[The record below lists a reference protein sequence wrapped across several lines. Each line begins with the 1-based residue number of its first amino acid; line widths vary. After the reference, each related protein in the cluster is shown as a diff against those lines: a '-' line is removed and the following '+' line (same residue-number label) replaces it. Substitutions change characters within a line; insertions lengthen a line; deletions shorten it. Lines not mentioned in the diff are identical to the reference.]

1 MTKTVDTNSPRKPLE
16 GLRVLEMG
24 QLLAGPFASVLLAW
38 FGAEVIKI
46 EPPVEGDPLR
56 TWRSLYKGTSLWWY
70 ILGRN
75 KKSVTVNLRTPEGQ
89 SIVRRLVEKVDV
101 VLENFKPGTMEKW
114 GLGYEELKKINP
126 RIIMARVSGWGQDGP
141 YSAKPGF
148 ASVAEAVGGLR
159 FVTGYP
165 DSPPVRPNLSL
176 GDTLA
181 GLHAALGILVAVY
194 HRDVVG
200 SGVGQ
205 VVDVALYESVF
216 NVMEGIVPDFDKLG
230 IVRQREGNRLS
241 GIMPTG
247 TWRCRDDKYVVIGG
261 NGDSIF
267 RRFML
272 AMGRPDLAND
282 PMLEHNNGRVKHA
295 EMIDNAISVWTGQHS
310 LQEVIASLEKAE
322 VPVGPIYS
330 VADMV
335 EDPHFIAR
343 GLFETHTLPDGTTVK
358 LPSLAPKLVET
369 PGRTEWI
376 GPGLGAHNAEILGT
390 LLGISEEEMLH
401 LVQTGVVGPKKT
413 TDAISDTAKQ

>member
-1 MTKTVDTNSPRKPLE
+1 MTNDLDTNGSRKPLA

-46 EPPVEGDPLR
+46 EPPGKGDPLR

-70 ILGRN
+70 TLGRN

-89 SIVRRLVEKVDV
+89 SIARRLASKVDV
-101 VLENFKPGTMEKW
+101 VVENFKPGTMEQW

-126 RIIMARVSGWGQDGP
+126 RIIMVRVSGWGQDGP
-141 YSAKPGF
+141 NKNLPGF

-181 GLHAALGILVAVY
+181 GLHAALGVLVAVY

-205 VVDVALYESVF
+205 IVDVALYESVF
-216 NVMEGIVPDFDKLG
+216 NVMEGIVADYDKVGL
-230 IVRQREGNRLS
+230 IRQREGNRLS
-241 GIMPTG
+241 GIVPTG
-247 TWRCRDDKYVVIGG
+247 TWQCKDNKYVVIGG

-267 RRFML
+267 NRLML
-272 AMGRPDLAND
+272 AMGRTDLASD
-282 PMLEHNNGRVKHA
+282 PLLAHNNGRVKHA
-295 EMIDNAISVWTGQHS
+295 DRIDDAIATWTRKHS
-310 LQEVIASLEKAE
+310 LQEVIETLEKAE

-335 EDPHFIAR
+335 KDPHFIAR
-343 GLFETHTLPDGTTVK
+343 GLFETQTLPDGTTVK
-358 LPSLAPKLVET
+358 LPVLTPKLTET
-369 PGRTEWI
+369 PGQTEWI
-376 GPGLGAHNAEILGT
+376 GPELGAHNSEILGT
-390 LLGISEEEMLH
+390 LLGISEAEMH
-401 LVQTGVVGPKKT
+401 DLVRKGVVGSEKVPDT
-413 TDAISDTAKQ
+413 VSDRTR

>member
-1 MTKTVDTNSPRKPLE
+1 MTKAVDEKSPRKPLE

-46 EPPVEGDPLR
+46 ESPSEGDPLR
-56 TWRSLYKGTSLWWY
+56 AWRSLYKGTSLWWY

-75 KKSVTVNLRTPEGQ
+75 KKSVTLNLRTPEGQ
-89 SIVRRLVEKVDV
+89 AIVRRLVDKVDV

-114 GLGYEELKKINP
+114 GLGYEDLKKINP

-141 YSAKPGF
+141 YSGKPGF

-165 DSPPVRPNLSL
+165 DTPPVRPNLSL

-230 IVRQREGNRLS
+230 VIRQREGNRLS
-241 GIMPTG
+241 GIVPTG
-247 TWRCRDDKYVVIGG
+247 TWRCSDGKYVVIGG

-267 RRFML
+267 RRLML
-272 AMGRPDLAND
+272 AIDRPDLAND
-282 PMLEHNNGRVKHA
+282 PRLARNNGRVTHA
-295 EMIDNAISVWTGQHS
+295 DLIDDAIAAWTVKHS
-310 LQEVIASLEKAE
+310 LQEVIDTLEKAQ

-330 VADMV
+330 VSEMTG
-335 EDPHFIAR
+335 DPHFIAR
-343 GLFETHTLPDGTTVK
+343 GLFETHTLPDGTTIK
-358 LPSLAPKLVET
+358 LPAISPKLTET
-369 PGRTEWI
+369 PGGTEWI
-376 GPGLGAHNAEILGT
+376 GPRTRRAQRRNPGLVAGHFRRRITPIGRGRRDWLDRK
-390 LLGISEEEMLH
+390 H
-401 LVQTGVVGPKKT
+401 R
-413 TDAISDTAKQ
+413 